1 MDTEKIHAL
10 LAELHKELGSAEK
23 LPPELAEEAR
33 TAVADLTVAIPA
45 DEERHGIADGLEDMA
60 TKFESEHPSIASAVR
75 QVAVALG
82 RMGI

>member
-1 MDTEKIHAL
+1 MDTEKIHTL
-10 LAELHKELGSAEK
+10 LAELHEELATAEK

-45 DEERHGIADGLEDMA
+45 EEERHGIAQGLEDMA
-60 TKFESEHPSIASAVR
+60 TKFESEHPSLANAVR
-75 QVAVALG
+75 QISVALG